1 MAWVREFAKED
12 KVYGANKSQWH
23 AKLSRDILHI
33 FIIQMPDLWQLA
45 QAKGTV
51 PSTMVIGKYMRCLNL
66 LKLGIWVMSNL
77 DMLIWLYFTYNNTI
91 VC

>member
-45 QAKGTV
+45 QGTV
-51 PSTMVIGKYMRCLNL
+51 PST
-66 LKLGIWVMSNL
+66 
-77 DMLIWLYFTYNNTI
+77 
-91 VC
+91 